1 MVQGNIHGADS
12 YFLEEVKFE
21 SPSLIKGASIRLDK
35 ITTDIDIYENIER
48 PYLTGNIVF
57 VDSIGFNDTVDINGG
72 ELITISFRRRDSDF
86 SITKRFRIL
95 KTARSVRNN
104 DNAEVVSLSLVEDIV
119 YDSEAQHIS
128 RSFTGT
134 TSTIMSKIVE
144 EYLDKSLATLPDVR
158 ETGIKVI
165 IPNLT
170 PINALQYLKSRATTD
185 KGFPYYI
192 YSSLFTDHL
201 HMADLG
207 TIISQKEQ
215 FKFPFVYSQT
225 RRDTASDSLIKDIFT
240 IRGYDVANQD
250 NLIGQMQQGHIGGT
264 HMFFDPFVMK
274 NTRVDF
280 NVVDD
285 VFAPLIK
292 EDLIKPGQG
301 SFMYSTGSKINGKPL
316 HQASSKMKTRIS
328 ASGSYFDGVNAVKS
342 LDEEEV
348 STDHKKKIVSESLLY
363 MIKKNPIRVVVPS
376 HAFIEG
382 DENNTIGRIVNLKFF
397 SSDVNS
403 SKTAK
408 TLDRKKSGQYF
419 IHNCRHILKK
429 EKYEI
434 SMTCLKLSNLEEV
447 D

>member
-225 RRDTASDSLIKDIFT
+225 RRDAASDSLIKDIFT

-250 NLIGQMQQGHIGGT
+250 NLIGQVQQGHIGGT

-280 NVVDD
+280 NVVND
-285 VFAPLIK
+285 VFVPLIK
-292 EDLIKPGQG
+292 EDLRK
-301 SFMYSTGSKINGKPL
+301 
-316 HQASSKMKTRIS
+316 AS
-328 ASGSYFDGVNAVKS
+328 ASGEQQDEDSNIRIRIVLRRCQRGQVSRRGGGVYRSQEEDRVRVTALHDQEEPDKSRGPLTRIHRGKREQHDREDSQPQVLQQRRQQLEDGQDS
-342 LDEEEV
+342 RQEEV
-348 STDHKKKIVSESLLY
+348 RTILY
-363 MIKKNPIRVVVPS
+363 
-376 HAFIEG
+376 
-382 DENNTIGRIVNLKFF
+382 T
-397 SSDVNS
+397 
-403 SKTAK
+403 
-408 TLDRKKSGQYF
+408 
-419 IHNCRHILKK
+419 
-429 EKYEI
+429 
-434 SMTCLKLSNLEEV
+434 
-447 D
+447 